1 MRAPPDLKVN
11 KLMRTPGAGPRWI
24 WGGDGSERSGGLTP
38 GLQLF
43 PRHGCDA
50 IAGNDQVSNSFFSK
64 IIFNVLII
72 FFCLIYQINHLNK

>member
-50 IAGNDQVSNSFFSK
+50 IASNDQVSNICFAPHLLPFRICYPPQ
-64 IIFNVLII
+64 IIEDN
-72 FFCLIYQINHLNK
+72 Y